1 MTKYCKGCGVLLQ
14 NEDENALGY
23 VPTLDASYCQRCYRI
38 RHYGDVT
45 INMQQGIESNA
56 TLEKINKIDGVVFWV
71 VDLFA
76 FEANL
81 ISRLNQ
87 KLPGKDIVMV
97 LTKRDV
103 LPTTLTD
110 EKIINF
116 VKHRLH
122 EENIVVKDIVI
133 CGYLPTFV
141 ASFKIS

>member
-87 KLPGKDIVMV
+87 KLPGKDNM
-97 LTKRDV
+97 LTGSG
-103 LPTTLTD
+103 
-110 EKIINF
+110 
-116 VKHRLH
+116 KHMNQHRQNNDNPDRLQGF
-122 EENIVVKDIVI
+122 KDQHPR
-133 CGYLPTFV
+133 Y
-141 ASFKIS
+141 S

>member
-1 MTKYCKGCGVLLQ
+1 MRQKIGLLVAFLALFTPPMMAQ
-14 NEDENALGY
+14 EEIGDEKALGY

-97 LTKRDV
+97 LM
-103 LPTTLTD
+103 
-110 EKIINF
+110 I
-116 VKHRLH
+116 
-122 EENIVVKDIVI
+122 
-133 CGYLPTFV
+133 
-141 ASFKIS
+141 